1 MAFASSDLANRP
13 TFLLD
18 GPECPDLWS
27 EMNGKR
33 GFGGRASMLNLPLYE
48 APACGRGG
56 LLGEGFNAD

>member
-1 MAFASSDLANRP
+1 MLDIFHLKL
-13 TFLLD
+13 FQLLD

-48 APACGRGG
+48 APACGLGG
-56 LLGEGFNAD
+56 LLAFQCIQSSLG